1 MTGNTGDTGGDRRY
15 RGLQGIQGVTGD
27 TGDTGSNGGYMGC
40 HGILYRGSK
49 SPALAGD
56 LPLYSSFL
64 SYLPLSRF
72 SLASSRY
79 DDNRRGHAHFA
90 GARRRSS
97 GLAAL

>member
-1 MTGNTGDTGGDRRY
+1 MCISTDH
-15 RGLQGIQGVTGD
+15 
-27 TGDTGSNGGYMGC
+27 GYYNVC
-40 HGILYRGSK
+40 SRGSK

-79 DDNRRGHAHFA
+79 DGNRRGHAHFA

-97 GLAAL
+97 GFAAL